1 MLHGKGGNQLTL
13 TRVLKCG
20 RERWQSQYQS
30 DATWETQDRQVFVD
44 FEGGGRSHSQ
54 ECGQPLEFEKGQ
66 ENGFSLEP
74 SEGNAALMTP

>member
-1 MLHGKGGNQLTL
+1 MEEKGGRVSIRVMQHGKHKTDRSLLTL
-13 TRVLKCG
+13 KVEEG
-20 RERWQSQYQS
+20 
-30 DATWETQDRQVFVD
+30 ATAK
-44 FEGGGRSHSQ
+44 